1 MRKSL
6 LNTNMQPKTAVPLT
20 LLVILLLAGLVR
32 KNTFYLSHT
41 SGDEFHYLALALKL
55 DSCGLDGYN
64 IRRIDYESF
73 SLDGKTALTE
83 IMLAPEGEDGSLLK
97 DMKKRGR
104 GYYDNP
110 LYNNSPALPYL
121 LMLSQKTIGK
131 GNGYF
136 VSSSSQKRNKYT
148 IKPLKTESIFHG
160 QLYAA
165 IVPFFFS
172 LLFVLLTFFLG
183 KQLFGAV
190 PGLIA
195 AFLVAFDPVSMLTSQ
210 KLWGDE
216 ISGVFVLLSALAFI
230 HAWRKNSFGWGL
242 VSGVAVGIAVLFKQ
256 TAGFF
261 MIGLVLF
268 YIWQQRKQLTSLR
281 TTLKFL
287 TNPVMLAWGVAFI
300 LTTAFWFLKVYEVYG
315 HFIHKHVPGEE
326 VQDTFAQMKRSR
338 PATFLVFL
346 VGVPYL
352 SPLMVFAWGALSKKL
367 KLKVDENRRWQFT
380 FLAFWIAAYFM
391 ALSFFFPGGEHRYF
405 LPAHPA
411 IAVLAAFVIN
421 EIRKKAI
428 QKYQHWLWLTP
439 NEMVI
444 VGLILFSRWSYH
456 LAIPAMNRAEVMLLQ
471 PF

>member
-1 MRKSL
+1 M
-6 LNTNMQPKTAVPLT
+6 V
-20 LLVILLLAGLVR
+20 VLLLAGLVR

-41 SGDEFHYLALALKL
+41 SGDEFHYLGLALKL

-64 IRRIDYESF
+64 IRRLNSETF
-73 SLDGKTALTE
+73 SLDGKTTLSE
-83 IMLAPEGEDGSLLK
+83 LMLAPEGKDGQLLK
-97 DMKKRGR
+97 NMKEKGR

-110 LYNNSPALPYL
+110 LYNNSPALPFL

-136 VSSSSQKRNKYT
+136 VSASRVKQKYQIDKMQ
-148 IKPLKTESIFHG
+148 TESLFYG

-165 IVPFFFS
+165 IIPWLFS
-172 LLFVLLTFFLG
+172 LIFILLTFFLG
-183 KQLFGAV
+183 RQLFGNI

-195 AFLVAFDPVSMLTSQ
+195 AFLVAFDPVSMLASQ

-230 HAWRKNSFGWGL
+230 HAYHKRSFGWGFL
-242 VSGVAVGIAVLFKQ
+242 SGVAVGIAVLLKQ

-268 YIWQQRKQLTSLR
+268 YAWQHRRDLTSLR
-281 TTLKFL
+281 SAGKFI
-287 TNPVMLAWGVAFI
+287 THPVMLAWGMAFV

-315 HFIHKHVPGEE
+315 HFIHKHLPGEE
-326 VQDTFAQMKRSR
+326 IRDSFAQIKRNR
-338 PATFLVFL
+338 PPTFLVFL
-346 VGVPYL
+346 VGISYM
-352 SPLMVFAWGALSKKL
+352 SPLMVFAFGALSRKIRSYAKSTQP
-367 KLKVDENRRWQFT
+367 WQFS
-380 FLAFWIAAYFM
+380 FLVFWIATYFI

-411 IAVLAAFVIN
+411 IAVLAGLVIN
-421 EIRKKAI
+421 HFRKKAW
-428 QKYQHWLWLTP
+428 QRYPKWLWFNP
-439 NEMVI
+439 NEITII
-444 VGLILFSRWSYH
+444 VLILFSRWAYH
-456 LAIPAMNRAEVMLLQ
+456 MAIPIMNQAGVLLLN